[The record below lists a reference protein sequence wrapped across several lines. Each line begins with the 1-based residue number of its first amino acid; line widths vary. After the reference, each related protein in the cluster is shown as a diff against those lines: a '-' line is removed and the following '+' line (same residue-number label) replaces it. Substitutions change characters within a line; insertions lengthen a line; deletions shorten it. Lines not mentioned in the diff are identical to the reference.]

1 MKIDD
6 FFDKTL
12 ATNSNMTRKSK
23 SADKP
28 KPEATAPV
36 TADKLRKGVKP
47 GTAPN
52 YVDKYESRQEP
63 SVSTTRSES
72 SPSQDPAP
80 VREDRV
86 ERARQLL
93 AAGAYDSQDVID
105 KIIDRLIDTIKEA

>member
-12 ATNSNMTRKSK
+12 ATSSNMTRKSK

-28 KPEATAPV
+28 KPEVTAPATAG
-36 TADKLRKGVKP
+36 KLQKEVKP
-47 GTAPN
+47 ETAPN

-63 SVSTTRSES
+63 SESMTRSES
-72 SPSQDPAP
+72 SPSQDLAP
-80 VREDRV
+80 VRKDRV

-93 AAGAYDSQDVID
+93 AAGAYDDQDVIN
-105 KIIDRLIDTIKEA
+105 KIIDRLIETIREA

>member
-12 ATNSNMTRKSK
+12 ATSSNMTRKSK
-23 SADKP
+23 LVDKP
-28 KPEATAPV
+28 KPETTAPA
-36 TADKLRKGVKP
+36 TADKLQKGAKP

-63 SVSTTRSES
+63 SESTTRSES
-72 SPSQDPAP
+72 SPSHDPVP
-80 VREDRV
+80 VREDKV

-93 AAGAYDSQDVID
+93 ATGAYDDQDVIN
-105 KIIDRLIDTIKEA
+105 KIIDRLIETIREA